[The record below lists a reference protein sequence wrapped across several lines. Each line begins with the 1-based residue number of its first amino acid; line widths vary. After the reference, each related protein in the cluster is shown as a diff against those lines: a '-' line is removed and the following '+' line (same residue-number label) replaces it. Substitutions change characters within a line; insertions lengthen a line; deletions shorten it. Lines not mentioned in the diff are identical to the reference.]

1 MKSSGK
7 KKENKKTN
15 KKEDSSELIFNSNL
29 HQESL
34 DKIDALVEKMT
45 AENMIL
51 KKLLKEI
58 KKLEQE
64 RKKKK

>member
-1 MKSSGK
+1 VKSSGK